1 MCDLIALGQD
11 GVERK
16 CKRSAKG
23 GASTHSLK
31 RRRAVE
37 YAAGGEAWQ
46 VVVNGGSYKVI
57 ANKARTKRRK
67 RKHTCQPKTKKQ
79 QGVALPSLLLD
90 GLRVVKLQRIKDC
103 RLAREVNSPVYTA
116 PFRYK
121 KIPIELK
128 LWPGNDHTANETM
141 FFMAGKKTAI
151 NISMHHR

>member
-1 MCDLIALGQD
+1 MYDLRALGLD

-16 CKRSAKG
+16 RKRSVER

-57 ANKARTKRRK
+57 ADKARTKRRK
-67 RKHTCQPKTKKQ
+67 RKHTYRPTTKKQ
-79 QGVALPSLLLD
+79 QGVALPPLLVD
-90 GLRVVKLQRIKDC
+90 GLRVVKLQRINDC

-121 KIPIELK
+121 KVPIELR
-128 LWPGNDHTANETM
+128 LWPGNGHTANETV
-141 FFMAGKKTAI
+141 FFFYGWE
-151 NISMHHR
+151 R